1 MTTSDTT
8 QATSPPAETA
18 SDKVPWTL
26 HVGFFAMVIGMFMSI
41 LDVQIVASSIRQIQA
56 GVSASSEE
64 IAWVQTGYLIAE
76 VVGIPLSGFLN
87 RVFGLRRLFMMSAAA
102 FTVSSVLCAVSWD
115 LDSLVFFRC
124 IQGFVGAAMV
134 PSTMAAAF
142 TLFPGGRSMTQQVMI
157 GMVATLAP
165 SIGPTL
171 GGWITGHM
179 SWHWL
184 FLLNVIPGIVAVVLV
199 WRFIPRQKGEA
210 DLLRRIDLIGLASM
224 AVMLGAF
231 EWIVEEGPAEG
242 WSQSGMIVRWTF
254 YCIVAT
260 CIFFYRAF
268 RVEHPIV
275 DLTVFRDR
283 NFASGAIVG
292 IVVGFVLYGSVY
304 ALPLFLGQVQG
315 YSALQIG
322 QIMGVS
328 GLAMF
333 FGGPIAGALTRRFDP
348 RLILGTGLVM
358 ITIGV
363 AGNAQMTQESSFNE
377 LFWPQ
382 AIRGVGLIMTMVPT
396 TNLALGTLPPLRVA
410 NASGL
415 FTVCR
420 NLGGAVGIAFLNT
433 LMLHYNSLHQQEL
446 SAGMSI
452 ARPAVQAWLS
462 QEAARLQAAG
472 VADPQGAAMMEL
484 GHRVQMDAL
493 VMTYNN
499 LFMAMAMAS
508 AAAFLIVFVLRK
520 PNPATGP
527 AAAH

>member
-1 MTTSDTT
+1 MSTTAPTGL
-8 QATSPPAETA
+8 AGEPPAA
-18 SDKVPWTL
+18 SGKVPITL
-26 HVGFFAMVIGMFMSI
+26 HIGFFAMVIGMFMSI

-56 GVSASSEE
+56 GVSASSSE
-64 IAWVQTGYLIAE
+64 IAWVQTAYLIAE
-76 VVGIPLSGFLN
+76 VVGIPLSGYLN
-87 RVFGLRRLFMMSAAA
+87 RALGLRRLFIISAAS
-102 FTVSSVLCAVSWD
+102 FTGASILCALSWN
-115 LDSLVFFRC
+115 LDSLIFFRV

-184 FLLNVIPGIVAVVLV
+184 FLLNVIPGIAAVTLV
-199 WRFIPRQKGEA
+199 WLFVPRQKGEA
-210 DLLRRIDLIGLASM
+210 HLLRKIDLLGLASM
-224 AVMLGAF
+224 AMMLGVF
-231 EWIVEEGPAEG
+231 EWVVEEGPAEG
-242 WSQSGMIVRWTF
+242 WTQSSVIVRWSF
-254 YCIVAT
+254 YGLIAAM
-260 CIFFYRAF
+260 IFFYRAF
-268 RVEHPIV
+268 KARNPIV
-275 DLTVFRDR
+275 DLTVFQDR

-292 IVVGFVLYGSVY
+292 SVVGFVLYGSVY

-322 QIMGVS
+322 AIMSVS
-328 GLAMF
+328 GMAMF
-333 FGGPIAGALTRRFDP
+333 IGGPIAGALTRRFDP
-348 RLILGTGLVM
+348 RLILGAGLIL

-363 AGNAQMTQESSFNE
+363 AGNAQMTHETGFNQ

-382 AIRGVGLIMTMVPT
+382 AIRGVGLILTMVPT
-396 TNLALGTLPPLRVA
+396 TNLALGTLPPERVA

-433 LMLHYNSLHQQEL
+433 LLLRYTMLHEQDLG
-446 SAGMSI
+446 AGMSP
-452 ARPAVQAWLS
+452 ARPEVQAWLA
-462 QEAARLQAAG
+462 QAAARLQALG
-472 VADPQGAAMMEL
+472 VADPEASAYMQL
-484 GHRVQMDAL
+484 GMQVKMQAL

-499 LFMAMAMAS
+499 LFMAMAMSS
-508 AAAFLIVFVLRK
+508 AAAFFIVFFLRK
-520 PNPATGP
+520 PTP
-527 AAAH
+527 AAAPVAAH